1 MINIDVISG
10 FLGAGKTT
18 FINRLCK
25 VIQNFGE
32 TAVII
37 ENEYGDESVDS
48 QLLADDNNKIIDL
61 SQGCICCTLKTGL
74 VDALSEIAEK
84 IKPSRVLIEPSGV
97 FILSEIFS
105 VLKNPEISPHYEL
118 SSTITL
124 VDAPLFLKFKGKYGI
139 YMENQIKFSSQ
150 IILTKQENLSKE
162 QISAIIDEIKIIKP
176 DATICT
182 KCVSELDDEQMMA
195 FTQSYPV
202 LQPDESVQ
210 TKHAAL
216 KSMTLYPK
224 KCYDIKTLENIL
236 NAVKNGYFGDVYRLK
251 GFVKSTNG
259 DDWFNLQYVGGTYT
273 ITLTTKQFKP
283 MLNIIG
289 DQINKTELK
298 GIFR

>member
-1 MINIDVISG
+1 MITIDVISG

-25 VIQNFGE
+25 VLQNFGE

-48 QLLADDNNKIIDL
+48 KLLADTNNKIIDL

-74 VDALSEIAEK
+74 VDALLEIAEQ

-97 FILSEIFS
+97 FILSEIFN
-105 VLKNPEISPHYEL
+105 VLKNPEISPLYEL

-124 VDAPLFLKFKGKYGI
+124 VDAPLFLKYKGKYGI

-150 IILTKQENLSKE
+150 IILSKQENLSKE
-162 QISAIIDEIKIIKP
+162 QINALIDEIKIIKP

-182 KCVSELDDEQMMA
+182 KRISELDDEQMMA
-195 FTQSYPV
+195 FTQSYPA
-202 LQPDESVQ
+202 LQPDESVKS
-210 TKHAAL
+210 KHAAL
-216 KSMTLYPK
+216 KSMTLYPQ
-224 KCYDIKTLENIL
+224 KCYDVKTLENIL
-236 NAVKNGYFGDVYRLK
+236 NAVKNGYFGDIYRLK
-251 GFVKSTNG
+251 GFVKSANG
-259 DDWFNLQYVGGTYT
+259 VDCFNLQYVGGTYT
-273 ITLTTKQFKP
+273 ITVTTKPFKP

-289 DQINKTELK
+289 DQIDRTALL
-298 GIFR
+298 GIFY